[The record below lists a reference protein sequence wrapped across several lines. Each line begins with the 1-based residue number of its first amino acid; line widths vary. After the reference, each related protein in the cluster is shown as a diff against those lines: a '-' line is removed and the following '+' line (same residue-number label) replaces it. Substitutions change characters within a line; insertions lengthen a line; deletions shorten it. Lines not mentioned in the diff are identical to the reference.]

1 MIESKFKKNYGFL
14 KSSEIE
20 SRTDWR
26 MLHKMLDNNTIT
38 KVKRGVYRLNS
49 AIRNDQRVELA
60 KLIPDGIFCMFSAW
74 HYYNL
79 SLYNPFEFYMAIR
92 KSKKV
97 TLPSYPPVKLYYW
110 IDEYY
115 LLGITEVKIDNQKVK
130 IYDLEKS
137 VCDAIRFRK
146 VAGIDTA
153 AEILKNYLSR
163 QDRDLDKLMR
173 YARILRIENFVR
185 ETIIMML

>member
-1 MIESKFKKNYGFL
+1 MIESTFKKNYGLL

-26 MLHKMLDNNTIT
+26 MLRKMLDNNTVA

-60 KLIPDGIFCMFSAW
+60 KLVPDGVFCTFSAW

-79 SLYNPFEFYMAIR
+79 SLYNPFEYYMAIK

-97 TLPSYPPVKLYYW
+97 TLPSYPPMKLYYW
-110 IDEYY
+110 IDKYY
-115 LLGITEVKIDNQKVK
+115 LLGITEVVIDNQKVK

-146 VAGIDTA
+146 AAGMDST
-153 AEILKNYLSR
+153 AEILNNYLKR
-163 QDRDLDKLMR
+163 PDKDLDKLVR
-173 YARILRIENFVR
+173 YARILRIEKFVR
-185 ETIIMML
+185 ETITMML